1 MISGSGK
8 TVPVCVF
15 SPLIRNLLSGLVC
28 THPGFSLYPNL
39 PPDLPFHLECVCV
52 CVCVCICVCAY
63 YEVWEIPA
71 FWIIVQCLAS
81 LCRSFKMEYFLTL
94 TSGLTH
100 VVSVEFPISP

>member
-52 CVCVCICVCAY
+52 CVCMCVC
-63 YEVWEIPA
+63 VC
-71 FWIIVQCLAS
+71 VC
-81 LCRSFKMEYFLTL
+81 
-94 TSGLTH
+94 
-100 VVSVEFPISP
+100 VSVCVLIMRCGRSQLSGSLSSVWFLYVGVLKWSISLL